1 MYYNVSSAI
10 NWSNDD
16 NSSYATVVIT
26 NNGTSDTIASITNLK
41 LTYDNSDGDYY
52 TYVNQS
58 MANEASKIAT
68 KRMSVLLDNTDNS
81 TNSTEKDTNSNEQ
94 DKDSNQDNS
103 QQETTKNNPIKDF
116 FNNLFSKWF
125 K

>member
-1 MYYNVSSAI
+1 
-10 NWSNDD
+10 
-16 NSSYATVVIT
+16 
-26 NNGTSDTIASITNLK
+26 
-41 LTYDNSDGDYY
+41 
-52 TYVNQS
+52 

-116 FNNLFSKWF
+116 FN
-125 K
+125 